1 MINSLNKILFYVF
14 YSKKERK
21 VKILE
26 RFQQKLQKIP
36 KAFLLNYTISTI
48 VDIMYV
54 ILKARD
60 TIDGGYM
67 YIIIKLK
74 EIREQKNLS
83 LGDLA
88 QKTGISKS
96 HLNYIEKG
104 EKEPSLS
111 MIIRIAIAL
120 NIDEKELYKVV
131 KWFIKTFQSKLK
143 N

>member
-1 MINSLNKILFYVF
+1 MMNSLNKILFYVF
-14 YSKKERK
+14 YSKRK
-21 VKILE
+21 MKSKKIQ
-26 RFQQKLQKIP
+26 RKLWKIP

-88 QKTGISKS
+88 KKTGISKS

-131 KWFIKTFQSKLK
+131 KWFIKIFRSKSK